1 MKSEGHEIRGS
12 GLAFCLK
19 YLAKSPY
26 LENDRRLGD
35 VIAAIQLLGTYQWAN
50 RDVGSWAKQ
59 LDTPDTSGEAA
70 WTAVF
75 REHPE
80 FFRINDL
87 NKASLRW
94 RHAYDRTYN
103 TKTRQKITIEEF
115 EQLNENEQEIYSRH
129 PLTAEQIQSLM
140 ATAVELHGRAIAHS
154 QERRWLTLALFT
166 LLGVVLGA
174 VLGG

>member
-1 MKSEGHEIRGS
+1 MT
-12 GLAFCLK
+12 
-19 YLAKSPY
+19 KSPY
-26 LENDRRLGD
+26 LKSDRRLGD

-50 RDVGSWAKQ
+50 RDIGGWAKQ
-59 LDTPDTSGEAA
+59 LDTPEISGEAA
-70 WTAVF
+70 WSSVF

-87 NKASLRW
+87 GKASLRW

-103 TKTRQKITIEEF
+103 TKTRKTISVEEF
-115 EQLNENEQEIYSRH
+115 EQLDEKEQEIYSRP

-140 ATAVELHGRAIAHS
+140 ATAVEMHGRAIAHS
-154 QERRWLTLALFT
+154 QENRWLTLVLFT

-174 VLGG
+174 VLG

>member
-1 MKSEGHEIRGS
+1 M
-12 GLAFCLK
+12 
-19 YLAKSPY
+19 AKSPY
-26 LENDRRLGD
+26 LNSDRRLGD

-50 RDVGSWAKQ
+50 REIGNWAKQ
-59 LDTPDTSGEAA
+59 LDTPETSGEAA
-70 WTAVF
+70 WSSVF

-87 NKASLRW
+87 GKASLRW

-103 TKTRQKITIEEF
+103 TKTRETITIEEF
-115 EQLNENEQEIYSRH
+115 DQLNEKEKQIYSRP
-129 PLTAEQIQSLM
+129 PLAAEQIQSLM

-154 QERRWLTLALFT
+154 QEKRWLTLALFT

-174 VLGG
+174 VLGK

>member
-1 MKSEGHEIRGS
+1 M
-12 GLAFCLK
+12 
-19 YLAKSPY
+19 AKSPY
-26 LENDRRLGD
+26 LKSDRRLGD

-50 RDVGSWAKQ
+50 REIGSWAKQ
-59 LDTPDTSGEAA
+59 LDTPETSGEAA
-70 WTAVF
+70 WASVF

-87 NKASLRW
+87 GKASLRW

-103 TKTRQKITIEEF
+103 TKTRKTITVEEF
-115 EQLNENEQEIYSRH
+115 DQLNENEKQIYSRP
-129 PLTAEQIQSLM
+129 PLTAEQVQSLM

-154 QERRWLTLALFT
+154 QEKRWLTLVLFT

-174 VLGG
+174 VLGA